1 MTNND
6 DFDAKL
12 RETQER
18 AATAA
23 EQGFGAL
30 TKSLQD
36 VIALQT
42 SEIARLRDIIE
53 DATTTPERHAAEIA
67 VASTVNERRERTD
80 ILVKDNSG
88 ALWLLPNAPRSPYA
102 VGHTEGW
109 IRLPALPQPADE
121 MNAAQPRRRGASD
134 E

>member
-53 DATTTPERHAAEIA
+53 DGSTIPDRHP
-67 VASTVNERRERTD
+67 VNASLGARDMGGRIRHDVLAIGNDHTIWLMID
-80 ILVKDNSG
+80 APIHPDGVKYH
-88 ALWLLPNAPRSPYA
+88 P
-102 VGHTEGW
+102 GW
-109 IRLPALPQPADE
+109 IRLPSLPQAADE
-121 MNAAQPRRRGASD
+121 MNAAQPRRKVASD

>member
-1 MTNND
+1 MGGRNEIGMHGRLHRNT
-6 DFDAKL
+6 
-12 RETQER
+12 
-18 AATAA
+18 
-23 EQGFGAL
+23 
-30 TKSLQD
+30 
-36 VIALQT
+36 QT

-67 VASTVNERRERTD
+67 VASTVTGSRERTD
-80 ILVKDNSG
+80 VLAKDNSG

-109 IRLPALPQPADE
+109 IRLPALPQPGDE
-121 MNAAQPRRRGASD
+121 MNAAQPRRKGASD

>member
-1 MTNND
+1 MNAD

-67 VASTVNERRERTD
+67 VTSTVTGSRERTD
-80 ILVKDNSG
+80 VLAKDNSG

-109 IRLPALPQPADE
+109 VRLPALPQPADE
-121 MNAAQPRRRGASD
+121 MDAAQPRRKGASD